1 MLGERH
7 TGERGTVRNNSGLP
21 VHQSGPGLGRANS
34 SINGQPKTGGL
45 PTNPFSQPKTG
56 QGLGQSPSGGEA
68 AVPSS
73 LDPIKSNRNK
83 HPNRHRSCGCFTLV
97 GQSLKTDETLYQ
109 RLNCKTWTCKD
120 CGRKKAKRYKHAI
133 RSVAEELRLQR
144 FITLTLDPDRIEG
157 DPIVHLHESF
167 NKLRTYLRRKFGRA
181 PKYIAVLEFHKNG
194 KPHLHILIDRFIEQA
209 WLSAA

>member
-120 CGRKKAKRYKHAI
+120 CGRKKGKTIQACDSFGGRRAAASEIHYADSRPGSNRRRPDSAPSRKLQQAAYLPTPKI
-133 RSVAEELRLQR
+133 RSR
-144 FITLTLDPDRIEG
+144 
-157 DPIVHLHESF
+157 S
-167 NKLRTYLRRKFGRA
+167 
-181 PKYIAVLEFHKNG
+181 
-194 KPHLHILIDRFIEQA
+194 
-209 WLSAA
+209 